1 MELKLEGY
9 MNSLGPFVEGD
20 CRMEEGDWLNC
31 IPPPQQLY
39 CKTFSIQDLKLCKR
53 LQVFRLLL
61 LLLSTSS
68 YQNTFPPSFFLP
80 FFSPLFPVSLLSVSL
95 PSPSIPSLSPWCWG
109 PELQRLGLCSHSFSA
124 GADCHH
130 WWLWRLFLVEKNFWL
145 IDFRVRVSFNLVDL
159 IHIEIG
165 SPRLKTEVTMQRN
178 RTESLEILF
187 SADNLVVAKNMDRI
201 SSLLELLTAVN
212 NCIDIEQ
219 SM

>member
-1 MELKLEGY
+1 M
-9 MNSLGPFVEGD
+9 
-20 CRMEEGDWLNC
+20 
-31 IPPPQQLY
+31 
-39 CKTFSIQDLKLCKR
+39 
-53 LQVFRLLL
+53 
-61 LLLSTSS
+61 
-68 YQNTFPPSFFLP
+68 
-80 FFSPLFPVSLLSVSL
+80 
-95 PSPSIPSLSPWCWG
+95 
-109 PELQRLGLCSHSFSA
+109 
-124 GADCHH
+124 
-130 WWLWRLFLVEKNFWL
+130 